1 MKILPRYIF
10 KEHIAP
16 FFLSLA
22 VVTFVLVADRAIDL
36 INLILDNNLNAQIIF
51 RLFALSLPYMLAL
64 AIPMAVLVATILAFG
79 RMSVDR
85 EIIAM
90 KSSGINVYKSMWIL
104 FLVAFIMSLGMLW
117 FNHFFLPN
125 TNHKLKKLTLKIA
138 YHRPMTIIKENEF
151 TTLGDYTIFTQK
163 NTENELRGILIYD
176 RSQTRMPRLICA
188 EKGSLRQLDSGNV
201 LQVTLS
207 NGEMHEQNEREPD
220 KYQVRKFESFS
231 VHIRDLAPG
240 MEFADMGFRSDREM
254 TYPQLLAGIRE
265 KEAELAQG
273 QVEIQNLQERL
284 VKLESLPDPHEKD
297 VEQRRLGIM
306 KGAAEDQA
314 QYTLESLRALQ
325 VEYHKKFA
333 LSAAILIFVAL
344 GAPLGLMTRASG
356 IGMAFSVSSLI
367 FLIYYIA
374 LTGGEEL
381 ADRAMAQPFWAMWLT
396 NIVFA
401 ALAFLLIHLSL
412 REKQLLNL
420 KLLTWRLSQRQ
431 QKGKALPDELI
442 H

>member
-36 INLILDNNLNAQIIF
+36 INLILDKNLNAQIIF

-138 YHRPMTIIKENEF
+138 YHRPMAIIKENEF

-254 TYPQLLAGIRE
+254 TYHQLLAGIRE

-273 QVEIQNLQERL
+273 QEEIQNLQQRL
-284 VKLESLPDPHEKD
+284 EKLKTLPDPHAKD

-420 KLLTWRLSQRQ
+420 KLLTWRLSRRQ